1 MKRSQLEE
9 IIREEIYK
17 TLAEIEVLGEPSLDE
32 KSVPQPYNRK
42 NRRRMSDDQIESRD
56 SIGKKIKG
64 NKKADS
70 RQRGCLR
77 FAGLRRSRKDRY
89 GFFRR
94 ADSAPCGKAG
104 DARQRVQF
112 SATLPPGYF
121 HRAN

>member
-64 NKKADS
+64 NKKAVAK
-70 RQRGCLR
+70 
-77 FAGLRRSRKDRY
+77 FKKKY
-89 GFFRR
+89 GSDWESYLW
-94 ADSAPCGKAG
+94 A
-104 DARQRVQF
+104 
-112 SATLPPGYF
+112 SATS
-121 HRAN
+121 RAIKGGE